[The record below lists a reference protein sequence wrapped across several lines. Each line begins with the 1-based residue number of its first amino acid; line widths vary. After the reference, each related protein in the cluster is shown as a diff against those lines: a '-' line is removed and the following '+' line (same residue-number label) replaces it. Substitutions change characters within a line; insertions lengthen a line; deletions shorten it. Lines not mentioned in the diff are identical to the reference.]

1 MPENDTTPRRKHL
14 GRIVSIA
21 IMAAALI
28 TGLMVVHET
37 DKYPRTDDAEV
48 FANFIGI
55 APQVDGPITQL
66 AVQDNAFIKQGN
78 LLFEI
83 DPRPYEYA
91 LQKAKSDLNT
101 LEGQI
106 GDERR
111 TIASQVSAVGAA
123 LANTDSAAA
132 NVDRAAAAVNEAKA
146 NVAAAK
152 AALDSANAELLYTTN
167 NYHRI
172 EPLLAKQFVTV
183 DQVDQARTAV
193 TAREQ
198 AVHQQRAQVILAEA
212 QVQSAQAQY
221 EQAKAAL
228 EQSHAQLGQSRHS
241 VLTLEPLTAQ
251 REGRASAIR
260 TAEYNFNNCRVYS
273 PFDARVTNLTIS
285 QGHYAHTGQQVF
297 TLIDTRVWW
306 AVANFRETQLRHILP
321 GMHAAVYVLSRP
333 NVKYDGVVDS
343 VGYGVQPDS
352 NLVGSFGPGL
362 PDVQRSLNW
371 VHLASRYPVRVRIN
385 APESEPFRL
394 SESAVV
400 IIQGDRPGR
409 SR

>member
-1 MPENDTTPRRKHL
+1 MPESDTAPHRKPL
-14 GRIVSIA
+14 GRIVSISIIA
-21 IMAAALI
+21 GALI
-28 TGLMVVHET
+28 TGLLVIDET
-37 DKYPRTDDAEV
+37 NKYPRTDDAEI

-55 APQVDGPITQL
+55 APQVDGPIMQL

-91 LQKAKSDLNT
+91 LEKARSDLNT

-123 LANTDSAAA
+123 QANTGSAAA

-146 NVAAAK
+146 NVANAQ

-198 AVHQQRAQVILAEA
+198 AVHQQHAQVILAQA
-212 QVQSAQAQY
+212 QVESAQAQY
-221 EQAKAAL
+221 EQAKAVL
-228 EQSHAQLGQSRHS
+228 EQSHAQLGQSKHS
-241 VLTLEPLTAQ
+241 VLTIEPLTAQ

-260 TAEYNFNNCRVYS
+260 TAEYNLNNCKVYS

-285 QGHYAHTGQQVF
+285 QGAYAHTGQQVF

-306 AVANFRETQLRHILP
+306 AVANFRETQLHRIQP
-321 GMHAAVYVLSRP
+321 GMRAYVYVLSRP
-333 NVKYDGVVDS
+333 TITYDGVVDS
-343 VGYGVQPDS
+343 VGFGVQPD
-352 NLVGSFGPGL
+352 NTLVGSFSPGL

-371 VHLASRYPVRVRIN
+371 VHLATRYPVRVRIN
-385 APESEPFRL
+385 APETEPFRL

-400 IIQGDRPGR
+400 VIRGDTPGR
-409 SR
+409 MR